1 MPEFAWDFMPVTLN
15 WSTTYEKSVS
25 TLGLWC
31 RDQRKLQQSLL
42 SPIKNTSIINEKPT
56 LTDFTA

>member
-1 MPEFAWDFMPVTLN
+1 MPVTLN